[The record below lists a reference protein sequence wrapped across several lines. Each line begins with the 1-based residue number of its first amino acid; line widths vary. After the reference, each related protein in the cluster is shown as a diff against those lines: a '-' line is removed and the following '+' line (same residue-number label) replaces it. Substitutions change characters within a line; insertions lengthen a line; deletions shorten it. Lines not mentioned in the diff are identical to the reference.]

1 MKIVVIGATGMLG
14 QALYCEGQRRD
25 FVMMGVARTGTDFSV
40 DITDSRSF
48 EQILESVMPD
58 IVINAAAITSLAA
71 CENNPGGAYLV
82 NARAVA
88 VMANLCM
95 RHGSYFIQIST
106 DHYFR
111 GDGDG
116 KHAESAQVSLVNE
129 YAMSKYA
136 GESFALTC
144 PNALIIRTNIIGF
157 RRRGAQTFVEWAI
170 QSLENGSRMTLFE
183 DFFTSSLHV
192 GGFAAALFDLIPAKT
207 SGILNLASKEVSNK
221 KQFIEMLADAL
232 GFFASNVVTG
242 SVESL
247 TDARRANSLGLDVS
261 KAEALLGYDL
271 PTARQVVGALANEY
285 RRMK

>member
-1 MKIVVIGATGMLG
+1 M
-14 QALYCEGQRRD
+14 
-25 FVMMGVARTGTDFSV
+25 
-40 DITDSRSF
+40 
-48 EQILESVMPD
+48 
-58 IVINAAAITSLAA
+58 
-71 CENNPGGAYLV
+71 